1 MFYILF
7 YIVFSDISEMEYTR
21 PRKILR
27 GRVVSYAAAS
37 LGSCKLI
44 LQNNFEQQKR
54 GQVFS
59 LVLEIYIFQIIWI
72 QTKI

>member
-7 YIVFSDISEMEYTR
+7 YIVFSDISEMENTR